1 MPLML
6 KTDTQNIF
14 AVSAQDKK
22 IILKKS
28 KEGVVGI
35 GGLNRSWDLSL
46 MLFCGEV
53 YICGVLMHWYIVLDK
68 IHNPQRRGHLGS
80 NPLPKHARRLLWCL
94 LL

>member
-35 GGLNRSWDLSL
+35 GGLNRS
-46 MLFCGEV
+46 
-53 YICGVLMHWYIVLDK
+53 
-68 IHNPQRRGHLGS
+68 
-80 NPLPKHARRLLWCL
+80 
-94 LL
+94 